1 MRIRPAPASPLY
13 PKLRFA
19 FTDHPITVW
28 AGAILL
34 RLYFELIGLRAAV
47 APLLVL
53 FAKTSNN
60 QIPTVDVLLAWWY
73 GLALGAER
81 FEHFTRYRR
90 DPLLPRLLGV
100 PRFASPDTLR
110 RFVQGVTYRWT
121 TEVTEALMRMSL
133 ATVRPILLGH
143 TLDLDSTVFCRYG
156 EQAGSLK
163 GHNPIKH
170 GRPSHHPLIAWLS
183 ERRRLLWATLR
194 AGHAGTANGVRE
206 FLAQALTML
215 PPGHRIG
222 LVRADAGFCVTAFLT
237 ALEARELPYI
247 IMARLTPLVRK
258 LVIHRIPEADWQ
270 PVTRGIAVAD
280 VMATLPAW
288 RGQARRFVC
297 LRQTL
302 TERPTASGRRL
313 LECPGYTYRV
323 FITTVPFAAELVT
336 RMYAGRADCEN
347 RIKELKED
355 LSLDTFCLQS
365 FDATDAAFRTGCV
378 LYNLLMGF
386 RETVLPSCWFER
398 RLRAVRDRVF
408 LVGADLIP
416 DARRLRIRFAVPPD
430 ERPEFLHR
438 LRTLSEG
445 LPIAAQ
451 LDWDL
456 CEINDVAHTSTRA
469 PNATVPTVR
478 PVPQKTGKSP

>member
-28 AGAILL
+28 AGVILL
-34 RLYFELIGLRAAV
+34 RLYVELLGLRTA
-47 APLLVL
+47 LTSVL
-53 FAKTSNN
+53 TPGAKTSHH
-60 QIPTVDVLLAWWY
+60 QIPVSDVLLAWWY

-81 FEHFTRYRR
+81 FEHLTRYRR
-90 DPLLPRLLGV
+90 DPLLSRLLGLS
-100 PRFASPDTLR
+100 RFPSPDTVR
-110 RFVQGVTYRWT
+110 RFFGRFTYRHT
-121 TEVTEALMRMSL
+121 TEVSEALMRLSL
-133 ATVRPILLGH
+133 KSLRPTLLGH

-156 EQAGSLK
+156 EHEGSLI

-170 GRPSHHPLIAWLS
+170 GRPSHHPLLAWLS

-215 PPGHRIG
+215 PAGHRIG
-222 LVRADAGFCVTAFLT
+222 LVRADAGFCVTAFFT

-247 IMARLTPLVRK
+247 IVARLTPLVRK
-258 LVIHRIPEADWQ
+258 LVIHRIPDVEWQ
-270 PVTRGIAVAD
+270 TVTRGIAVAD

-302 TERPTASGRRL
+302 TERPAARGRRL
-313 LECPGYTYRV
+313 IECPGYTYRV

-398 RLRAVRDRVF
+398 RLRSVRDLVF

-416 DARRLRIRFAVPPD
+416 DARRLRIRFAVPPE
-430 ERPEFLHR
+430 ERPEFLQR

-451 LDWDL
+451 LEWDL
-456 CEINDVAHTSTRA
+456 SEAEETKAAPAHA
-469 PNATVPTVR
+469 PTVTVPTVR
-478 PVPQKTGKSP
+478 PSPHTPRASP

>member
-1 MRIRPAPASPLY
+1 MRPRPAPASPLY

-34 RLYFELIGLRAAV
+34 RLYFELIGLRGAL
-47 APLLVL
+47 APLLRP

-60 QIPTVDVLLAWWY
+60 QIPAVDVLLAWWY

-81 FEHFTRYRR
+81 FDHLTRYRR
-90 DPLLPRLLGV
+90 DPLLPRLLGL
-100 PRFASPDTLR
+100 PRFPSPDTVR
-110 RFVQGVTYRWT
+110 RFFGRFTYRHT
-121 TEVTEALMRMSL
+121 TDVSEALMRLSL
-133 ATVRPILLGH
+133 RSLRPTLLGH

-156 EQAGSLK
+156 AQAGSLK

-170 GRPSHHPLIAWLS
+170 GRPSHHPLVAWLS

-222 LVRADAGFCVTAFLT
+222 LVRADAGFCVTALLT
-237 ALEARELPYI
+237 TLEACELPYI
-247 IMARLTPLVRK
+247 IVARLTPLVRK

-270 PVTRGIAVAD
+270 PVTRGIAVSD

-288 RGQARRFVC
+288 RGQTRRFVC
-297 LRQTL
+297 LRQAL
-302 TERPTASGRRL
+302 TERPAASGRRL

-323 FITTVPFAAELVT
+323 FVTTVPFAAELVT

-398 RLRAVRDRVF
+398 RLRAVRDLIF

-416 DARRLRIRFAVPPD
+416 DARRLRVRFAVPVE
-430 ERPEFLHR
+430 ERSEFLQR
-438 LRTLSEG
+438 LRTLCEG

-451 LDWDL
+451 LEWDL
-456 CEINDVAHTSTRA
+456 CEADETAQS
-469 PNATVPTVR
+469 PNS
-478 PVPQKTGKSP
+478 PVPRVWPGTQLPRASP

>member
-1 MRIRPAPASPLY
+1 MRNRPAPASPLY

-34 RLYFELIGLRAAV
+34 RLYFELIGLRAALV
-47 APLLVL
+47 PLLIS
-53 FAKTSNN
+53 FTKTSNN
-60 QIPTVDVLLAWWY
+60 QIPAVDVLLAWWY

-100 PRFASPDTLR
+100 PRFSSPDTLR
-110 RFVQGVTYRWT
+110 RFFQGFTYRRT
-121 TEVTEALMRMSL
+121 TEVAEALMRMSL
-133 ATVRPILLGH
+133 ATMRPILLGH
-143 TLDLDSTVFCRYG
+143 TLDLDSTVFSRYG

-170 GRPSHHPLIAWLS
+170 GRPSHHPLVAWLS

-215 PPGHRIG
+215 PAGHRIG
-222 LVRADAGFCVTAFLT
+222 LVRADAGFFVTAFLT
-237 ALEARELPYI
+237 ALEARDLPYI
-247 IMARLTPLVRK
+247 IVARLTPLVRK
-258 LVIHRIPEADWQ
+258 LVIHRIPDADWQ

-280 VMATLPAW
+280 MMATLPAW
-288 RGQARRFVC
+288 RGQTRRFVC

-313 LECPGYTYRV
+313 IECPGYTYRV
-323 FITTVPFAAELVT
+323 FVTTVPVAAELVT

-355 LSLDTFCLQS
+355 LSLDTFCLPA
-365 FDATDAAFRTGCV
+365 FDATDAAFRTGCI

-408 LVGADLIP
+408 LVGADLMP
-416 DARRLRIRFAVPPD
+416 DARRLRVRFAVPPE
-430 ERPEFLHR
+430 ERPEFLQR
-438 LRTLSEG
+438 LRTLAEG

-451 LDWDL
+451 LEWDFTDAN
-456 CEINDVAHTSTRA
+456 E
-469 PNATVPTVR
+469 PNQTAVHAANVPVPTGR
-478 PVPQKTGKSP
+478 PSPHTPRASP

>member
-1 MRIRPAPASPLY
+1 MRARPAPASPLY
-13 PKLRFA
+13 PKIRFA

-34 RLYFELIGLRAAV
+34 RLYFEWIGLRV
-47 APLLVL
+47 TLVPWL
-53 FAKTSNN
+53 MPFTKTSNN
-60 QIPTVDVLLAWWY
+60 QIPAVDVLLAWWY

-90 DPLLPRLLGV
+90 DPLLPRLLGLS
-100 PRFASPDTLR
+100 RFPSPDTLR
-110 RFVQGVTYRWT
+110 RFFTGFTYRRT
-121 TEVTEALMRMSL
+121 TDVSEALMRMSL
-133 ATVRPILLGH
+133 TAMRPILLGH

-156 EQAGSLK
+156 EQAGSRK
-163 GHNPIKH
+163 GHNPVKP
-170 GRPSHHPLIAWLS
+170 GRPSHHPLVAWLS

-194 AGHAGTANGVRE
+194 AGHAGTANGARE

-222 LVRADAGFCVTAFLT
+222 LVRADAGFCVTAFLA
-237 ALEARELPYI
+237 ALEARDLPYI
-247 IMARLTPLVRK
+247 IVARLTRVVRK
-258 LVIHRIPEADWQ
+258 LVVHRIPEGEWR
-270 PVTRGIAVAD
+270 PVARGIAVAD
-280 VMATLPAW
+280 MTASLPAW
-288 RGQARRFVC
+288 QGQRRRFVC

-302 TERPTASGRRL
+302 TERPEASGRRL
-313 LECPGYTYRV
+313 IECPGYTYRLFV
-323 FITTVPFAAELVT
+323 TTVPYAAELVT
-336 RMYAGRADCEN
+336 RMYAGRADSEN
-347 RIKELKED
+347 RIKELKDD

-408 LVGADLIP
+408 LVGADLVS
-416 DARRLRIRFAVPPD
+416 DARRLRVRFAVPTE
-430 ERPEFLHR
+430 ERTEFLHR
-438 LRTLSEG
+438 LRTLSAG

-456 CEINDVAHTSTRA
+456 NEAADADSALSCVPDTTVATI
-469 PNATVPTVR
+469 R
-478 PVPQKTGKSP
+478 PLHQRPGASP

>member
-1 MRIRPAPASPLY
+1 MRTRPAPASPLY

-28 AGAILL
+28 AGAVLL
-34 RLYFELIGLRAAV
+34 RLYFELIGLRAALV
-47 APLLVL
+47 PLLVS
-53 FAKTSNN
+53 FTKTSNN
-60 QIPTVDVLLAWWY
+60 QIPAVDVLLAWWY
-73 GLALGAER
+73 GLVLGAER

-100 PRFASPDTLR
+100 PRFSSPDTLR
-110 RFVQGVTYRWT
+110 RFFQGFTYRRT
-121 TEVTEALMRMSL
+121 TEVAEALMRMSL
-133 ATVRPILLGH
+133 ASMRPILLGH

-170 GRPSHHPLIAWLS
+170 GRPSHHPLVAWLS

-215 PPGHRIG
+215 PEGHRIG
-222 LVRADAGFCVTAFLT
+222 LVRADAGFCVTAFFT
-237 ALEARELPYI
+237 ALEAHELPYI
-247 IMARLTPLVRK
+247 IVARLTPLVRK
-258 LVIHRIPEADWQ
+258 LVIHRIPDVDWQ

-302 TERPTASGRRL
+302 TERPAASGRRL
-313 LECPGYTYRV
+313 IECPGYTYRV

-378 LYNLLMGF
+378 LDNLLMGF

-398 RLRAVRDRVF
+398 RLRAVRDLVF

-416 DARRLRIRFAVPPD
+416 DARRLRVRFAVPPE
-430 ERPEFLHR
+430 ERPEFLQR

-451 LDWDL
+451 LEWEL
-456 CEINDVAHTSTRA
+456 TN
-469 PNATVPTVR
+469 PNEPNQTAVHVTNVLVPTS
-478 PVPQKTGKSP
+478 SP

>member
-1 MRIRPAPASPLY
+1 MRARSAPVSPLY
-13 PKLRFA
+13 PKIRFA

-28 AGAILL
+28 AGALLL
-34 RLYFELIGLRAAV
+34 RLYFELIGLRTALV
-47 APLLVL
+47 PLLVP

-60 QIPTVDVLLAWWY
+60 QIPAVDVLLAWWY

-81 FEHFTRYRR
+81 FEHMTRYRR
-90 DPLLPRLLGV
+90 DPLLPRLLGL
-100 PRFASPDTLR
+100 PRFPSPDTLR
-110 RFVQGVTYRWT
+110 RFFSGFTYRRT
-121 TEVTEALMRMSL
+121 TEVSEALMRMSL
-133 ATVRPILLGH
+133 GAMRPILLGH

-170 GRPSHHPLIAWLS
+170 GRPSHHPLVAWLS

-194 AGHAGTANGVRE
+194 AGHAGTANGARE

-215 PPGHRIG
+215 PPGHQIG
-222 LVRADAGFCVTAFLT
+222 LVRADSGFFVTAFLA
-237 ALEARELPYI
+237 ALEVRELPYI
-247 IMARLTPLVRK
+247 IVARLTPLVRK
-258 LVIHRIPEADWQ
+258 LVIHRIPEADWRSLA
-270 PVTRGIAVAD
+270 RGIAVAD

-288 RGQARRFVC
+288 RGQTRRFVC

-302 TERPTASGRRL
+302 AEHPEARGRRL
-313 LECPGYTYRV
+313 IDCPGYTYRV
-323 FITTVPFAAELVT
+323 VVTSVPFAAELVT
-336 RMYAGRADCEN
+336 RMYAGRADSEN

-365 FDATDAAFRTGCV
+365 FEATDAAFRTGCV

-386 RETVLPSCWFER
+386 RETVLPSCWLER

-416 DARRLRIRFAVPPD
+416 KARRLRVRFAVPPE
-430 ERPEFLHR
+430 ERPEFLQR

-451 LDWDL
+451 LEWALNEADDASQIPPGL
-456 CEINDVAHTSTRA
+456 A
-469 PNATVPTVR
+469 PLTLPAIR
-478 PVPQKTGKSP
+478 PSPQGTGASP